1 MSLYIDDWKR
11 QAMTDGCEFPL
22 DVKLIA
28 LDMDGTLLNEHGL
41 LAEESKEALM
51 QAMEQGVHV
60 VIATGRVFS
69 ALPQD
74 VVTVP
79 GIEYAITSNGA
90 NIIRLKDNETIYS
103 NLIDGSKLDDIMDI
117 LEDETIMKEVFY
129 DHQVYAQKSCLEH
142 LEDYGIRTEKSQRYT
157 LTTRRPVEDTLAL
170 ILENRDKLENI
181 NLLFGNEERRQQV
194 WKRLDAV
201 EGITACSSMPYNLE
215 IGGATTSKAAAL
227 DALGE
232 ILGVTKEQIM
242 ACGDSS
248 NDAAMLRHAGISVAM
263 GNAEDEVKAESLM
276 VTKTNKDH
284 GVAYAIR
291 ELVLK

>member
-1 MSLYIDDWKR
+1 MDIR
-11 QAMTDGCEFPL
+11 C
-22 DVKLIA
+22 IA
-28 LDMDGTLLNEHGL
+28 LDLDRTTLNEHARLSEGNRNAL
-41 LAEESKEALM
+41 EYAISK
-51 QAMEQGVHV
+51 GVHI
-60 VIATGRVFS
+60 VIASGRGFAS
-69 ALPQD
+69 LPED
-74 VVTVP
+74 VLSIS

-142 LEDYGIRTEKSQRYT
+142 LEDYGIRTEKSQCYT
-157 LTTRRPVEDTLAL
+157 LTTRQPVEDTLAL